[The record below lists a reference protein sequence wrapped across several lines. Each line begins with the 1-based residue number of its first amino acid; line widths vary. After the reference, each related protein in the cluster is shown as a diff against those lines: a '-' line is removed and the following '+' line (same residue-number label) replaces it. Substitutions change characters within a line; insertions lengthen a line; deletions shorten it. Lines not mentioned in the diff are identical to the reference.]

1 MAEENK
7 YLIYD
12 FWADWC
18 GPCKVQKN
26 EFKTNQDKLPIKVI
40 FTDCDDPINQ
50 KLIEVYKIKS
60 LPTLVLVD
68 NNGNEI
74 KRWIGLTKV
83 NKINE
88 YEKAVLKNPKSDI
101 IEQLVEYKELY
112 KEMENDNSNLVF
124 IRCFTDDIT
133 KGYSDFSKVLCNI
146 T

>member
-88 YEKAVLKNPKSDI
+88 YIQKENLLDKN
-101 IEQLVEYKELY
+101 
-112 KEMENDNSNLVF
+112 EN
-124 IRCFTDDIT
+124 
-133 KGYSDFSKVLCNI
+133 Y
-146 T
+146 

>member
-1 MAEENK
+1 MSS
-7 YLIYD
+7 YLNIYLVKKESSKD
-12 FWADWC
+12 SPLLFVSFSRNHPIYRAVVETIAPVWA
-18 GPCKVQKN
+18 
-26 EFKTNQDKLPIKVI
+26 
-40 FTDCDDPINQ
+40 
-50 KLIEVYKIKS
+50 
-60 LPTLVLVD
+60 
-68 NNGNEI
+68 GNEDAYTELTFDNLTECI
-74 KRWIGLTKV
+74 NTLDTDIGNLV

-124 IRCFTDDIT
+124 IRWFTNDII

>member
-1 MAEENK
+1 MSSYLNIYLKRKENPEGSP
-7 YLIYD
+7 LLFMSFSRNHPIYRAVVEAIAPV
-12 FWADWC
+12 WA
-18 GPCKVQKN
+18 
-26 EFKTNQDKLPIKVI
+26 
-40 FTDCDDPINQ
+40 
-50 KLIEVYKIKS
+50 
-60 LPTLVLVD
+60 
-68 NNGNEI
+68 GNEDI
-74 KRWIGLTKV
+74 YTELTYDNLTECINTLDTDISNLV